1 MRLPGR
7 RPRRGG
13 GGAGG
18 RGHGGERSSRLRSR
32 LGEVVVIP
40 LWGALAAALGGLGE
54 EPRERYQGEVRG
66 MLEELREHN
75 VFGGPTV
82 WEDGHRPTEPRDG
95 PFVRSTNHLCP
106 SSAGWGGGGS
116 PPPLDHSPAR
126 HSNPPFVRQRLPDQ
140 RNEWGIRAHHQ
151 SKLRRGVNL
160 ALRSRSNRTGFRLHR
175 RRSDGGRRNV
185 RPRVGKPRE
194 THIRFGRKRRSA
206 LRR

>member
-1 MRLPGR
+1 
-7 RPRRGG
+7 
-13 GGAGG
+13 
-18 RGHGGERSSRLRSR
+18 
-32 LGEVVVIP
+32 
-40 LWGALAAALGGLGE
+40 
-54 EPRERYQGEVRG
+54 

-185 RPRVGKPRE
+185 RPRVGKHTSVSEERGGVLCVQRRNE
-194 THIRFGRKRRSA
+194 ARKEEVEKISVASTFRHY
-206 LRR
+206 